1 MNRLSLVRV
10 RRFSARGRRRIAAC
24 LAAAILAGAVAMHIG
39 CTGGTTGV
47 DNPGLTSLPVDFRDQ
62 AGGPALVQ
70 GSLEIYDRDHNPAV
84 RSEPLLRL
92 EVQNRSGLQLT
103 AADFDR
109 IHAARALKAA
119 AASQAH
125 SADPAGPAGSD
136 SLIRF
141 NLVFRSGSASGAV
154 ATGLSYDPV
163 RKVFGLDP
171 LGPAAG
177 VRMLPKPLIRFA
189 ARIHRD
195 AGAGDPGRIFLPG
208 TPFQAT
214 LIDSD
219 FALQNLPEGRFGMRL
234 LDGGGYIYAVRETL
248 DTRSAQSFTADP
260 NPIARVDSAI
270 APAGF
275 GVIRGGN
282 FSANAQE
289 SAALQG
295 RLVGVDSNDSRL
307 SVRWRLLRSL
317 SSDTALIEDPTRLST
332 RILFPVTGGYLV
344 ELSATLGATTV
355 KDTVQYKVS
364 PPAGTLAAKFIMP
377 QPGDS
382 IKQGVE
388 YKVTWDAALSGL
400 VRLEYSIKDATGGS
414 WVVAADSVKVSPG
427 GNPAAWAPPILGTVV
442 PCFLRLRMIPSDSIL
457 AQTTA
462 PFYLVP

>member
-1 MNRLSLVRV
+1 MNRLSWVRV
-10 RRFSARGRRRIAAC
+10 RRLGARGRRRIAAC
-24 LAAAILAGAVAMHIG
+24 LAAAILAGAVAVHTG
-39 CTGGTTGV
+39 CMGGTTGV

-70 GSLEIYDRDHNPAV
+70 GSLEIYDWDHNPAV

-92 EVQNRSGLQLT
+92 EVQNRSGLQLA

-119 AASQAH
+119 AASQAR
-125 SADPAGPAGSD
+125 STGPAGSD

-163 RKVFGLDP
+163 RKVFGLDSP
-171 LGPAAG
+171 GPAAG

-195 AGAGDPGRIFLPG
+195 AGTGDPGRIFLPG

-234 LDGGGYIYAVRETL
+234 LDGGGYVYAVRETL
-248 DTRSAQSFTADP
+248 DTRAAHSFTADP
-260 NPIARVDSAI
+260 NPIARVDSTI

-275 GVIRGGN
+275 GVMRGGL

-289 SAALQG
+289 SVALQG

-307 SVRWRLLRSL
+307 SVRWRLLRSM
-317 SSDTALIEDPTRLST
+317 SSDTALIEDPTRLGT
-332 RILFPVTGGYLV
+332 RILFPVPGGFFV
-344 ELSATLGATTV
+344 ELSASLGATTV
-355 KDTVQYKVS
+355 MDTIQYKVS
-364 PPAGTLAAKFIMP
+364 PAAGPATAKFIMP

-388 YKVTWDAALSGL
+388 YKVTWDAAISGRA
-400 VRLEYSIKDATGGS
+400 RLEYSIKDGAEGS
-414 WVVAADSVKVSPG
+414 WVIAADSVAVSPG
-427 GNPAAWAPPILGTVV
+427 GNPAAWAPPAFGQVF

-457 AQTTA
+457 AQTPA
-462 PFYLVP
+462 PIYLVP